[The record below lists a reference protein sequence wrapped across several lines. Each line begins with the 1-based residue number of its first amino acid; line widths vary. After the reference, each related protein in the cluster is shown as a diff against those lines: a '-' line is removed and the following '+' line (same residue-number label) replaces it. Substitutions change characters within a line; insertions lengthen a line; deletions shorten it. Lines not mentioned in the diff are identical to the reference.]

1 MTATQVLRVSRFD
14 PASSTSKQKQ
24 IIQLG
29 KSIEHE
35 KLSDIRELLQKNSVF
50 DSKDFKSPFCEKN
63 GSDVSDDMRFGLYL
77 ALLGVKSV
85 REPRLDVYFKAKKI
99 FSPLDK
105 ATQDSITEQL
115 DLAFQEDPE
124 LIKKN
129 PELLTSSFN
138 PSDWTAVKGE
148 LSHAADLTE
157 REWSVITRTNC
168 LLSGHRIVTTPKV
181 DGETEK
187 QVLQGIERSPYNA
200 FELKPRAFESYE
212 VSSMGQEDTTRGD
225 DEKYHFRIPR
235 FRVDDDSSVTVV
247 ETKTNF
253 EKSMAKSSFSETS
266 FQVEASASFLG
277 VSGGA
282 QAGASTG
289 STDNS
294 SSLEAKEERS
304 LVVNYNTK
312 FPRVTLY
319 WDYKSLAVSQECLD
333 DIKTVVD
340 PRTAAEFHQKY
351 GHVFSRRVQ
360 LGGRLSSSERVVSTQ
375 GSKVEEQA
383 EKLKASASASINS
396 SFFQASVSASHEKQS
411 KEGSSS
417 SKRDFSSSMAW
428 EATGGDTLLCN
439 NPAEW
444 CATVSLHNN
453 WRIVNQDEVVPLYKF
468 LAKFPEVGDSII
480 DRFENSV
487 KDIPPST
494 SPKYSFQV
502 FQLVI
507 GDILP
512 IAVENDDTKIFD
524 TIKETTGYWAED
536 KNTAAASVKLSTSAK
551 PSDISTRF
559 VVSKDMVSGKNGNIR
574 YGEAFRANS
583 LGHPKNWTLSSHI
596 TQPKST
602 RKTDLVWAH
611 LVGEHGAICLYKED
625 DPANRDYVRNNDMV
639 HVCLIN
645 NNGINPQGPQL
656 IDNTNLS
663 EYLRAKQ
670 IWHPSQTVPPNFD
683 SEGFL
688 LSFQL
693 KFLEPYEGE
702 FAPGPRS

>member
-24 IIQLG
+24 IIQLE
-29 KSIEHE
+29 KSVEHE

-50 DSKDFKSPFCEKN
+50 DSKDFKSPFCRKN
-63 GSDVSDDMRFGLYL
+63 GSDVSDDMKFGLYL
-77 ALLGVKSV
+77 ALLGVKSIS
-85 REPRLDVYFKAKKI
+85 EPRLDVYFKAKKI
-99 FSPLDK
+99 FSPVDK
-105 ATQDSITEQL
+105 ATQDSNTEQL
-115 DLAFQEDPE
+115 DLAFQQEPE

-168 LLSGHRIVTTPKV
+168 LLSGHRIVTTPKL

-200 FELKPRAFESYE
+200 FKLKPRAFESYE
-212 VSSMGQEDTTRGD
+212 VSSMGQEDTSRGD

-247 ETKTNF
+247 ETKTSF

-266 FQVEASASFLG
+266 FQVAASASFFG
-277 VSGGA
+277 VSGSA
-282 QAGASTG
+282 QAGGSTG
-289 STDNS
+289 STDSS
-294 SSLEAKEERS
+294 SSLEAKEENS
-304 LVVNYNTK
+304 LVVNYN

-340 PRTAAEFHQKY
+340 LRTAQDFHQKY

-360 LGGRLSSSERVVSTQ
+360 LGGRLSSSQKVVSTE
-375 GSKVEEQA
+375 GSKVKEQA
-383 EKLKASASASINS
+383 QKLKASASASINS
-396 SFFQASVSASHEKQS
+396 SFFQASVSASHERQS

-417 SKRDFSSSMAW
+417 SKKDFSSSMAW

-439 NPAEW
+439 NPAQW
-444 CATVSLHNN
+444 CATVSLHDN

-468 LAKFPEVGDSII
+468 LARFPEVGHSII
-480 DRFENSV
+480 DRFENAV
-487 KDIPPST
+487 ENIPQST
-494 SPKYSFQV
+494 VPKYNFQV
-502 FQLVI
+502 FQLNVA
-507 GDILP
+507 DLLWL
-512 IAVENDDTKIFD
+512 AVENDDTKIFD

-536 KNTAAASVKLSTSAK
+536 KNTAAASVKLSTTAK

-559 VVSKDMVSGKNGNIR
+559 VVSKDMETGKNGNIR

-583 LGHPKNWTLSSHI
+583 LGHPKHWTLASHI
-596 TQPKST
+596 TQPKSA

-611 LVGEHGAICLYKED
+611 LVGEHGSICLYKKD
-625 DPANRDYVRNNDMV
+625 DPANRDYVRNNDAV
-639 HVCLIN
+639 YVCLIN
-645 NNGINPQGPQL
+645 TNGINPQGPQL
-656 IDNTNLS
+656 IDNTNES

-670 IWHPSQTVPPNFD
+670 VWRPGQVEPPTLD
-683 SEGFL
+683 SDGTLIPFTFKL
-688 LSFQL
+688 
-693 KFLEPYEGE
+693 LEPYEGE
-702 FAPGPRS
+702 YAPGSRS